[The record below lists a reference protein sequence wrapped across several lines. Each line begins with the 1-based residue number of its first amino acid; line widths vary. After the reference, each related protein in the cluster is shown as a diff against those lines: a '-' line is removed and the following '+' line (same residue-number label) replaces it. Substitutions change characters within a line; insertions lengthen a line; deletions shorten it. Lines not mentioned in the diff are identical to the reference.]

1 MNNLIRD
8 LTRSTFLAS
17 ASIAL
22 LASGHSYAQAADSV
36 EDADTPEINA
46 AVLDVIAT
54 DAAEEEV
61 AAPDVITSDAAEE
74 EVATLDAV
82 IVTGVRGSIIDSI
95 EQKRLAAG
103 FIDAISAED
112 LGRFPDLNI
121 SEALQRVPGVTL
133 FRNNTGD
140 GQSINLRGL
149 GPEFTRVVINELT
162 GTNNG
167 TSGRFGGDF
176 GSVGGGF
183 NFEILAS
190 ELFDNVVVKKT
201 PTAGDTEGG
210 LAGIISLTT
219 PKAFD
224 REGFNLSTSAQA
236 QTSETAEKTTPR
248 AALVMSQNWDD
259 KLGITAS
266 IAYSDAAFKSD
277 SNGGISARPL
287 MAAATPAL
295 RANATPAQLSALVP
309 QTINYQVDVED
320 RRTLGLT
327 GGIQYRPNDLLEFT
341 IDGIYAEID
350 SERFFTRADAPPESG
365 ILSIGNDSIVGGVLT
380 SGTLGT
386 VQQRIASN
394 DLSGTEKF
402 NQISTKIDI
411 TPNDR
416 WQITPMLGYSRRETD
431 RTGHLLSFARGN
443 TATGLPA
450 RFPVSYQING
460 PFIEFSTP
468 GTDYSAASNPEE
480 FFINVF
486 LLRPTQD
493 KDDELSAKLDVTR
506 HFDNSALSRV
516 NFGARLSSREID
528 RRSFEARIQSAT
540 ASTDL
545 RRLPTLG
552 DALVVNP
559 FNINGA
565 PARFPNT
572 IITADPQ
579 RILSLY
585 LPNGYN
591 FSSHFTPITG
601 PLSNVNI
608 DGAAINGAVLRI
620 LQANAATRTFNGTE
634 DTVAL
639 YADSTFELDKLLVNA
654 GLRYIDTRQTS
665 SGYSVG
671 NNISTAKTVENDYQ
685 RFLPTITARYNVNGD
700 LIVRGAYSR
709 TLSRPTLFDLRVA
722 ETFSGI
728 DASGGSGSAGNP
740 ALQPFTSDNLDV
752 GVEWYFAEEGLVAI
766 NAFHKSIDGLIVSGT
781 VTENRTFESQV
792 TRLDVTAP
800 IIFRVPVNGDEST
813 INGIELLAQSR
824 FNFLPG
830 PLSNMGGIFNYTFAS
845 SDAAFEEG
853 DDAAISHGLPGL
865 SRNSFNVILY
875 YDDGKLDARLS
886 YAWRERFT
894 QSLAGSF
901 GVPEFQQDYGQLDLS
916 ANYSITDNLTM
927 QFQVLNLTSERL
939 EIVSVQNIPH
949 TTTQLDR
956 RWFLGARYQ
965 F

>member
-1 MNNLIRD
+1 MKSLIHE
-8 LTRSTFLAS
+8 LARSTLLAS
-17 ASIAL
+17 ASIAV
-22 LASGHSYAQAADSV
+22 LASGQSFAQTT
-36 EDADTPEINA
+36 E
-46 AVLDVIAT
+46 
-54 DAAEEEV
+54 AAEDEV
-61 AAPDVITSDAAEE
+61 SVQDV
-74 EVATLDAV
+74 V

-95 EQKRLAAG
+95 DQKREAAG
-103 FIDAISAED
+103 FVDAISAED

-149 GPEFTRVVINELT
+149 GPEYTRVQINGLT

-190 ELFDNVVVKKT
+190 ELFDNVAVKKT
-201 PTAGDTEGG
+201 PAAGDAEGG
-210 LAGIISLTT
+210 LAGILELTT
-219 PKAFD
+219 PQAFD
-224 REGFNLSTSAQA
+224 RKGFNLSASAQA
-236 QTSETAEKTTPR
+236 QISETADATTPR
-248 AALVMSQNWDD
+248 LALVMSQNWDD
-259 KLGITAS
+259 RLGVTAS
-266 IAYSDAAFKSD
+266 IAYSDASFKSD
-277 SNGGISARPL
+277 SNGGISARAL
-287 MAAATPAL
+287 TAAATAGL
-295 RANATPAQLSALVP
+295 RASATPAQLAALVP

-320 RRTLGLT
+320 RQTLGLT
-327 GGIQYRPNDLLEFT
+327 GGLQFRPNALLEFT
-341 IDGIYAEID
+341 LDGIYAEID

-365 ILSIGNDSIVGGVLT
+365 ILSISDDTIVDGVLT

-386 VQQRIASN
+386 IQQRIAAN

-402 NQISTKIDI
+402 NQISAKVDI
-411 TPNDR
+411 TPNDN
-416 WQITPMLGYSRRETD
+416 WQITPMIGYSQRKTD
-431 RTGHLLSFARGN
+431 RTGQLLSFARGD

-468 GTDYSAASNPEE
+468 GTDYSAASNPDE

-486 LLRPTQD
+486 LIRPTKD
-493 KDDELSAKLDVTR
+493 KDEELSAKLDFSR
-506 HFDNSALSRV
+506 FFSDSALTRV
-516 NFGARLSSREID
+516 NFGARVSSREID
-528 RRSFEARIQSAT
+528 RSSFEARIQSAT
-540 ASTDL
+540 ATTDL
-545 RRLPTLG
+545 RTLPTLG
-552 DALVVNP
+552 DALVVNS
-559 FNINGA
+559 FDINGA
-565 PARFPNT
+565 PASFPNT
-572 IITADPQ
+572 VITADPR

-585 LPNGYN
+585 LPNGYD
-591 FSSHFTPITG
+591 FSSQFTPITG
-601 PLSNVNI
+601 PLTNINI

-620 LQANAATRTFNGTE
+620 LQANAATRTFNGGE

-639 YADSTFELDKLLVNA
+639 YADATFELEKLLVNA
-654 GLRYIDTRQTS
+654 GLRYVDTKQSS

-671 NNISTAKTVENDYQ
+671 NNISTPTTVENDYQ
-685 RFLPTITARYNVNGD
+685 KFLPSITARYNLGDD

-722 ETFSGI
+722 ETYSGI

-740 ALQPFTSDNLDV
+740 ALQPYTSDNLDI
-752 GVEWYFAEEGLVAI
+752 GVEWYFAEEGLIAV

-792 TRLDVTAP
+792 TRQEVTAP
-800 IIFRVPVNGDEST
+800 IIFRVPVNGEEST
-813 INGIELLAQSR
+813 INGVEFLAQSR

-830 PLSNMGGIFNYTFAS
+830 PLSNMGGIFNYTLAS

-853 DDAAISHGLPGL
+853 DNAAISNGLPGL
-865 SRNSFNVILY
+865 SKNSFNAIAY

-916 ANYSITDNLTM
+916 ANYAITDKLTL
-927 QFQVLNLTSERL
+927 QFQALNLTNERL
-939 EIVSVQNIPH
+939 EIVSVQDIPN

-956 RWFLGARYQ
+956 RWFVGARYQ